1 LAVRSQESVSV
12 GPAGNPAPLITP
24 ARALA
29 FTLAIVYPTF
39 WLAQF
44 TLNSLPGLVRMVFA
58 GNGLKWVRISFVG
71 SYVASGA
78 ANDPPGGARFGTR
91 GFGAE
96 TLLGIVVV
104 IALGALALYLAR
116 RRGIMACGLFAALLG
131 YGGFEQ
137 LLRRLW
143 FSAPDAPW
151 VASGVIFVALWTI
164 GLRRLIASATRP
176 SAGYGWR
183 FATAVLLFTV
193 PLGVLLLVFHWTAG
207 MPLLTRFAWIFVPG
221 LAPTALASWRPVPA
235 AVGKAQRISWKAI
248 AAGAALSALL
258 AAAVAIAGR
267 RVETS
272 FVRAR
277 AARAQAMVA
286 SLPVVPAN
294 APYPR
299 QFFQKGVNFTA
310 EFGAPYASADAI
322 EVLKRLAPYGVNAV
336 ALVPYGW
343 MQPGQPVVRVNRG
356 LNVWESDEGIEDLA
370 RMAHSLGMKVF
381 LKPQLW
387 VRGGSPTEID
397 FRDPAERVQWF
408 DQYGQFI
415 RHYARLATR
424 IHADLFA
431 VGVEL
436 AKMSRYDGE
445 WRGIIAGVRSLYP
458 GPLVYAAN
466 FGPDFQ
472 DVTFWDALDYIGLDE
487 YYPLPESL
495 STADLVRRV
504 ERVAIDYRRPV
515 VFTEVGFPSLI
526 DPERRP
532 WDQSPRAISLEDQ
545 ARCYQA
551 IFRAFY
557 GKPWFAGMY
566 WWKVGTNGDGGPE
579 DGSLTPWG
587 KPAMEVVRKWYTGGG
602 R

>member
-1 LAVRSQESVSV
+1 
-12 GPAGNPAPLITP
+12 
-24 ARALA
+24 
-29 FTLAIVYPTF
+29 
-39 WLAQF
+39 
-44 TLNSLPGLVRMVFA
+44 MVFA
-58 GNGLKWVRISFVG
+58 GNDLKWIRISIVG
-71 SYVASGA
+71 SYIASGA
-78 ANDPPGGARFGTR
+78 ANDPPGGSRFGLR

-96 TLLGIVVV
+96 TLLGIAVVV
-104 IALGALALYLAR
+104 ALGALVLYLTK
-116 RRGIMACGLFAALLG
+116 RRGMMACGLFAALLG

-143 FSAPDAPW
+143 VAAPDARW
-151 VASGVIFVALWTI
+151 IASGAVFAALWTM
-164 GLRRLIASATRP
+164 GLRRLIASSTTP
-176 SAGYGWR
+176 SARYGWR
-183 FATAVLLFTV
+183 FAAAVLFFTV
-193 PLGVLLLVFHWTAG
+193 PLGVLLLVFHWAAG
-207 MPLLTRFAWIFVPG
+207 MPLLRRFAWIFVPG
-221 LAPTALASWRPVPA
+221 LAPAALASWRPVSAGVARP
-235 AVGKAQRISWKAI
+235 QRISWKAI
-248 AAGAALSALL
+248 AAGAAITVLL
-258 AAAVAIAGR
+258 AFAVAIGGR

-277 AARAQAMVA
+277 AARAQAMVD
-286 SLPVVPAN
+286 SLPVVPTN
-294 APYPR
+294 EPYPR
-299 QFFQKGVNFTA
+299 QFFQRGVNFTA
-310 EFGAPYASADAI
+310 EFGAPYASADAL
-322 EVLKRLAPYGVNAV
+322 EALKRLAPYGVNAV

-387 VRGGSPTEID
+387 VRGGSTTDID
-397 FRDPAERVQWF
+397 FRDPAERARWF
-408 DQYGQFI
+408 EQYGHFI
-415 RHYARLATR
+415 DHYARLAAR

-436 AKMSRYDGE
+436 AKLSRYDAE
-445 WRGIIAGVRSLYP
+445 WRGIIAGVRALYP

-487 YYPLPESL
+487 YYPLPANL
-495 STADLVRRV
+495 STADLVRRI

-532 WDQSPRAISLEDQ
+532 WDQSPRAISLEEQ

-551 IFRAFY
+551 IFSAFY
-557 GKPWFAGMY
+557 GKPWFEGMY
-566 WWKVGTNGDGGPE
+566 WWKVGTNGAGGAG
-579 DGSLTPWG
+579 DGSFTPWG
-587 KPAMEVVRKWYTGGG
+587 KPAMEVVRKWYAGGG